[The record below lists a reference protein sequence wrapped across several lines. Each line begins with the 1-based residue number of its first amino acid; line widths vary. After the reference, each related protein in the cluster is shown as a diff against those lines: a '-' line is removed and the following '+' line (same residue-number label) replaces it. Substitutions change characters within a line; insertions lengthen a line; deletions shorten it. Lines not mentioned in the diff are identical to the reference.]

1 MFCLYLPVLVPAS
14 SIILHSLDVFKVLFL
29 FGFCFSR
36 ANCLISSQKT
46 GLLSVFI
53 IIILLY
59 SHSSFDS
66 FFLNSLNQNCVFYSR
81 WTCAFLIT
89 IVLHILRGRK
99 STHLLWSF
107 LGLLCCFVILHLLF
121 WNFFYSHLEGHLPL
135 EWHFHPVASHDVF
148 HHTEDIV
155 SSAVFCRCFSS

>member
-46 GLLSVFI
+46 GFLSVFI

-81 WTCAFLIT
+81 WTCAFFDNNRTSHSPWKEVHTSFVELP
-89 IVLHILRGRK
+89 
-99 STHLLWSF
+99 WSF
-107 LGLLCCFVILHLLF
+107 MLFCYSSFVILKFFLLTSRRPSTS
-121 WNFFYSHLEGHLPL
+121 WVTLSSC
-135 EWHFHPVASHDVF
+135 HFSWCL
-148 HHTEDIV
+148 
-155 SSAVFCRCFSS
+155 SSYRRHRIISCFL

>member
-66 FFLNSLNQNCVFYSR
+66 FFLNSLNQNSLFYSR
-81 WTCAFLIT
+81 WTCAFFDNNRTSHSPWKKVHTSFVELP
-89 IVLHILRGRK
+89 
-99 STHLLWSF
+99 WSF
-107 LGLLCCFVILHLLF
+107 MLFCYSSFVIL
-121 WNFFYSHLEGHLPL
+121 NFFYSHLEGHPPL
-135 EWHFHPVASHDVF
+135 ERHFHPVASHDVF

>member
-1 MFCLYLPVLVPAS
+1 MLKVFSRISFLRRLKKCLISSFKLFMFCFYLPVLVPAS

-81 WTCAFLIT
+81 WTCAFFDNNRTSHSPWKKVHTSFVELP
-89 IVLHILRGRK
+89 
-99 STHLLWSF
+99 WSF
-107 LGLLCCFVILHLLF
+107 MLFCYSSFVILKFFLLT
-121 WNFFYSHLEGHLPL
+121 SRRP
-135 EWHFHPVASHDVF
+135 S
-148 HHTEDIV
+148 T
-155 SSAVFCRCFSS
+155 S